1 MKFLGPDDLTWRG
14 DKLCRD
20 PPVDWRRSGLKISGH
35 VAGAAVGWQ
44 PQRHGEPCPCQ
55 GRSRLHRAPNAP
67 LTSKLKGKDSPSGG
81 PTDDL
86 RAAPMSDTGSDD
98 LQEAA

>member
-1 MKFLGPDDLTWRG
+1 MWRVRLLDG
-14 DKLCRD
+14 SLSDTVSRVRAKDAAACIALRD
-20 PPVDWRRSGLKISGH
+20 
-35 VAGAAVGWQ
+35 A
-44 PQRHGEPCPCQ
+44 
-55 GRSRLHRAPNAP
+55 NAP